1 MSTTTMLVPDAGFQ
15 DRKIRLST
23 LWVFAT
29 LNYLYCDVLTLMDP
43 AKLRQFLAGRVGGM
57 DFTQGVLLASGV
69 LMEIPIAM
77 ILLSRLLKYR
87 TNRVA
92 NLGTGLSMTAVQ
104 IATLFMGS
112 ATAYYWFFSIVEI
125 GCTSMIVWYA
135 WNWVCPTSQSP
146 TASDQGESAPHPDQA
161 GERVS

>member
-1 MSTTTMLVPDAGFQ
+1 MPTTMIVPEAGFQ
-15 DRKIRLST
+15 DRKGRLST

-43 AKLRQFLAGRVGGM
+43 AKLKQFLAGRVGGM

-92 NLGTGLSMTAVQ
+92 NLGAGVIMTAVQ

-135 WNWVCPTSQSP
+135 WNWVSP
-146 TASDQGESAPHPDQA
+146 TPQTPMANDHREFASQPHQS
-161 GERVS
+161 R

>member
-92 NLGTGLSMTAVQ
+92 NLGAGLSMTAVQ

-135 WNWVCPTSQSP
+135 WNWVSPTSQSP

>member
-1 MSTTTMLVPDAGFQ
+1 MSTATMIVPDAGLQ
-15 DRKIRLST
+15 DRKGRLST

-43 AKLRQFLAGRVGGM
+43 AKLKQFLAGRVGGM

-92 NLGTGLSMTAVQ
+92 NLGAGVIMTAVQ

-112 ATAYYWFFSIVEI
+112 ATAYDWFFSIVEI

-135 WNWVCPTSQSP
+135 WNWVSP
-146 TASDQGESAPHPDQA
+146 TPQTPTANDHREFASQPHQS
-161 GERVS
+161 R

>member
-92 NLGTGLSMTAVQ
+92 NLGAGVIMTAVQ

>member
-1 MSTTTMLVPDAGFQ
+1 MPTATMIVPDAGFQ
-15 DRKIRLST
+15 DRKGRLST
-23 LWVFAT
+23 LWMFAT
-29 LNYLYCDVLTLMDP
+29 LNYPYCDVLTLMDA
-43 AKLRQFLAGRVGGM
+43 AKLNQFLGGRVGGM

-92 NLGTGLSMTAVQ
+92 NLGAGLSMTAVQ